1 MGRAVTPIIQLG
13 LGLAIVLFGI
23 GIVFDRRLKKKRL
36 AMLTTTGAETPPS
49 LYPRINAAACICSG
63 NCVSVCPEKEV
74 LVMIGGRPR
83 LVQPAACV
91 GHADCLRS
99 CPTHAIELVLG
110 SPERGVEVP
119 TTDGRFQTTVPGLY
133 VAGEVTGIGLI
144 HNALGQ
150 GRQAAKFAL
159 DSKPAP
165 GTFDT
170 DVVIVGAGPA
180 GLGAALEARNRRAR
194 YRLFEKSTLGGAV
207 RSYPRQKIVMT
218 APFDLPGFGKMKL
231 RRTSKEA
238 LVEMF
243 EQIVRDA
250 ELDVTEHA
258 PVLAVRRLASGF
270 EVKTARGTVTT
281 PRVVLAIGRR
291 GSPRKLGVPGDDLA
305 HVAYDLADPEQHAQ
319 ESIVV
324 VGGGDSAVEVALA
337 LALARAKVTLVH
349 RGSDFGRTKP
359 ENRRAIEAARAKG
372 DLTVELRAQ
381 IARVAPLHVE
391 LRDGKIIVA
400 SRVICA
406 LGAELPAE
414 WLRGIGIELRELRGE
429 PLVRAS

>member
-1 MGRAVTPIIQLG
+1 MTPIIQLG
-13 LGLAIVLFGI
+13 LGLAIVLFGL
-23 GIVFDRRLKKKRL
+23 GVVFEARLRRKQI
-36 AMLTTTGAETPPS
+36 AMLATTGSETPPS

-74 LVMIGGRPR
+74 LVMIDGRPR

-110 SPERGVEVP
+110 SPDRGIEVP

-144 HNALGQ
+144 HNAVGQ

-159 DSKPAP
+159 DSKSSA

-170 DVVIVGAGPA
+170 DIVIVGAGPA
-180 GLGAALEARNRRAR
+180 GLGAALEARHRRVR
-194 YRLFEKSTLGGAV
+194 YRVFEKSTLGGAI
-207 RSYPRQKIVMT
+207 RTYPRQKIVMT
-218 APFDLPGFGKMKL
+218 APLELPGVGKLKL

-243 EQIVRDA
+243 EQVVRDT
-250 ELDVTEHA
+250 ELDVTERA
-258 PVLAVRRLASGF
+258 PVVAIRRVGAGF
-270 EVKTARGTVTT
+270 EVETAQGTVTT
-281 PRVVLAIGRR
+281 PRIVLAIGRR
-291 GSPRKLGVPGDDLA
+291 GVPRKLGVPGQDLA
-305 HVAYDLADPEQHAQ
+305 HVVYALADPASLAHA
-319 ESIVV
+319 SVVV

-337 LALARAKVTLVH
+337 LARARAQVTLVH

-359 ENRRAIEAARAKG
+359 DNRRAIEAARAKG
-372 DLTVELRAQ
+372 ELTVELRAQ
-381 IARVAPLHVE
+381 IACVTPLHVE
-391 LRDGKIIVA
+391 LRDGTIIA
-400 SRVICA
+400 AAHVICA
-406 LGAELPAE
+406 LGAELPAA